1 MSGDADGALT
11 AYQRAV
17 ELLEAG
23 GRWRDASVA
32 CRAWGRLLR
41 EQNRETEAMDVL
53 DRAAELGM
61 RLVPDAARAER

>member
-1 MSGDADGALT
+1 MSGDANGALA
-11 AYQRAV
+11 AYARAV
-17 ELLEAG
+17 DLLEAG

-61 RLVPDAARAER
+61 RVVAEPARAER